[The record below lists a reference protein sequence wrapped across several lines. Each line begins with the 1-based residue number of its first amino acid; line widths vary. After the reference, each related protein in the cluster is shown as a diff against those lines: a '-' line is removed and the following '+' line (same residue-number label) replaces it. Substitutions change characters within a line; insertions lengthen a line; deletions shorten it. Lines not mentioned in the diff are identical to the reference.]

1 MTKELV
7 ESKAPKW
14 FLGVTIAALIWN
26 LLGVFAYLGQ
36 MYIMSSPEM
45 LVELTPEE
53 QALYQNTPMWAT
65 IGFTL
70 AVWGGAIGSLLL
82 LLKKR
87 SSKIVLMISFIGIL
101 IQQFHSFFMSN
112 NFDVYGP
119 GAMVMPIM
127 ILIIGIALIWLAD
140 KGIKEGWIK

>member
-1 MTKELV
+1 MSEETI
-7 ESKAPKW
+7 SKAPKW
-14 FLGVTIAALIWN
+14 FLGVAIAALVWN

-36 MYIMSSPEM
+36 MYLISNPEM
-45 LVELTPEE
+45 LSELPMDE
-53 QALYQNTPMWAT
+53 QALYENTPMWAT

-87 SSKIVLMISFIGIL
+87 SSKMILMVSFIGIL
-101 IQQFHSFFMSN
+101 IQQFHSFFISN
-112 NFDVYGP
+112 NFEVYGP
-119 GAMVMPIM
+119 GAMAMPIM

-140 KGIKEGWIK
+140 KGIKEGWID